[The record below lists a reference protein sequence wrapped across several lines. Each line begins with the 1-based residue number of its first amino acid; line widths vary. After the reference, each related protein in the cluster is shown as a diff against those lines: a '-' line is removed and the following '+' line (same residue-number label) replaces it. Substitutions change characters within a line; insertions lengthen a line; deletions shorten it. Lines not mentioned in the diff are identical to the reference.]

1 MARRFGFNED
11 YLTRLFKRHLGV
23 GFVRYVNAE
32 RLARARNLLVQTW
45 FGIKEIAWQCGF
57 PDEKYFMRLFR
68 ETEGMT
74 PTAYRNAYHRTHLNN
89 Q

>member
-1 MARRFGFNED
+1 MPDYIVRDISLADFGN
-11 YLTRLFKRHLGV
+11 
-23 GFVRYVNAE
+23 
-32 RLARARNLLVQTW
+32 
-45 FGIKEIAWQCGF
+45 KEIAWQCGF

-74 PTAYRNAYHRTHLNN
+74 PTAYRNAYHRTHVNN